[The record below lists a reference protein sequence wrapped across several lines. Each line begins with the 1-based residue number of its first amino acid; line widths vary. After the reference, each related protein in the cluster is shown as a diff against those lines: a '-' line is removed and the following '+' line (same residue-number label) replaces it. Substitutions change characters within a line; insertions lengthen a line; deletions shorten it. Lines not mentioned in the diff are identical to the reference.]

1 MKFKLY
7 PIILV
12 FTILAL
18 TTQAQTIR
26 GTVSDT
32 SQTIIGAT
40 VAVIGNAQKAGT
52 NSTGKYQLKLAK
64 AGTYTIVV
72 SYIGYQ
78 TQQKKI
84 TIAENETKDL
94 DFFLLPNSNDLE
106 NIVVIGSRS
115 APRSNLD
122 TPVPVDVVD
131 IKKITQNIPQVSLN
145 QILNFVAPSFTSNVM
160 SLTDGT
166 DHIDPASLRGL
177 GLIRY

>member
-1 MKFKLY
+1 MNIKLY
-7 PIILV
+7 SIILV
-12 FTILAL
+12 FTTLAL

-40 VAVIGNAQKAGT
+40 ISVIGTGQKAGT
-52 NSTGKYQLKLAK
+52 NATGKYQLKLVK
-64 AGTYTIVV
+64 GGTYTVAV

-94 DFFLLPNSNDLE
+94 DFQLLSNNNNLE
-106 NIVVIGSRS
+106 NVVVLGSRS

-131 IKKITQNIPQVSLN
+131 IRKITQNIPQVSL
-145 QILNFVAPSFTSNVM
+145 
-160 SLTDGT
+160 
-166 DHIDPASLRGL
+166 
-177 GLIRY
+177 IRS